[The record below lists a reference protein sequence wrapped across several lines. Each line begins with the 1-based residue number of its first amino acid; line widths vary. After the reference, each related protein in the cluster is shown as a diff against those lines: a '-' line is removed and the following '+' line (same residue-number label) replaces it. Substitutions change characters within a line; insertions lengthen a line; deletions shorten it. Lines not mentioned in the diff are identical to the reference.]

1 MLWLHWRPVLS
12 SGFLPAASALEAR
25 RQSVTGA
32 IQGRVGR
39 HEVESAAAGSHSRVP
54 HSVLAHLPL
63 GASEVP
69 LGGSRAPTGT
79 FARSHGEP
87 RQVPLG
93 ARVGLSK
100 RASKS
105 EWEHQGR
112 GSLAPLG
119 PSPLARRH
127 IAGSHSPAR
136 GAPRVPPLGGR
147 ATTVRAP
154 LPLGYLPIGVVVYC
168 STRSSTPYYSV

>member
-1 MLWLHWRPVLS
+1 MV
-12 SGFLPAASALEAR
+12 ALEA
-25 RQSVTGA
+25 GA
-32 IQGRVGR
+32 LVGLSACGVCPGGSSPERNGRHSGSSRPPRGRVGR
-39 HEVESAAAGSHSRVP
+39 GRVPLAGPTRCWPTSHSEPPRS
-54 HSVLAHLPL
+54 HSAGRALPL
-63 GASEVP
+63 GP
-69 LGGSRAPTGT
+69 SRAPTW
-79 FARSHGEP
+79 EP

-154 LPLGYLPIGVVVYC
+154 LPLGYLPR
-168 STRSSTPYYSV
+168 RSDK

>member
-1 MLWLHWRPVLS
+1 MHWRPVLS
-12 SGFLPAASALEAR
+12 SGFLPAASALLEAR

-79 FARSHGEP
+79 FARSQWEP
-87 RQVPLG
+87 LQVPLG

-119 PSPLARRH
+119 LWDPRRWRGA

-147 ATTVRAP
+147 TTTVRAP
-154 LPLGYLPIGVVVYC
+154 LPLGYLPRVRRAV
-168 STRSSTPYYSV
+168 